1 MTNLGSNGDM
11 DLDAS
16 GDGFVDAAR
25 SALEEADAG
34 DDPTRLKVLEDLY
47 SMLERELDDPRL
59 DIDRE

>member
-1 MTNLGSNGDM
+1 MAKM

-16 GDGFVDAAR
+16 GDDFVDAAR